1 MVWTGVLGCWKEPIA
16 SLETVPRFQS
26 LGTVVDQITT
36 TLLIAKIKMS
46 FMAVIW
52 ISFVS
57 FVRLREER
65 SQIVSLLILN

>member
-36 TLLIAKIKMS
+36 NFADCKNQN
-46 FMAVIW
+46 VIHGGYMD
-52 ISFVS
+52 
-57 FVRLREER
+57 
-65 SQIVSLLILN
+65 